1 MINIKEF
8 KVDKIILLISIIRR
22 GYENGKNDIYDYV
35 FSKLNK
41 DEARMLWDISEE
53 FSNKPYR
60 YKEIM
65 QNKELGKSLECIFE
79 FEEFEKVY
87 EDTLRYK
94 DKLEEQWEDYKDEV
108 NKYFLECL
116 RLDTKKDILA
126 NIINPYYRMGTND
139 MNNEVFFGHVNGID
153 NPVYN
158 IVYLMHES
166 MHCILPYKKEW
177 NYSQRGICHSV
188 IELATDNELRCRLEG
203 KTDTYNNGHKD
214 GLPQTNKLLPLW
226 CAFLGKTSE
235 EIEQLNK
242 CKDIDFNM
250 YRVLNRKKFRNMTF
264 PEFMEYCIE
273 NYKELEFS
281 GQAAMKHEGI
291 SKEEYKELE
300 KEFKE
305 KNHNSTNIEY
315 EVISKSTGVSEE
327 QLDLISEIYKSSFN
341 NELSKENIKQ
351 RLNGGSFT
359 LLRLDGKA
367 QGFIYES
374 SSDKETYI
382 KELCIRKGVQNN
394 GLGTLL
400 LGRELLEAKKNG
412 KTVYLS
418 INPNNSNAYYIYKNK
433 FDFEYISEDT
443 DSLVKER
450 ISKYY
455 IKQNKDISDDNQLS
469 SDNITK

>member
-8 KVDKIILLISIIRR
+8 KVDKVVLLISIIRR
-22 GYENGKNDIYDYV
+22 KYKHGENSIYDYV
-35 FSKLNK
+35 FSNLAEN
-41 DEARMLWDISEE
+41 EAKMLWNISEE
-53 FSNKPYR
+53 FVNKPDRYR
-60 YKEIM
+60 EIM
-65 QNKELGKSLECIFE
+65 QDKELRKSLECIFE
-79 FEEFEKVY
+79 FEEFKRVY
-87 EDTLRYK
+87 ENALKYK
-94 DKLEEQWEDYKDEV
+94 YKLEEQWGDYKDEV

-166 MHCILPYKKEW
+166 MHCIFPYKKEW
-177 NYSQRGICHSV
+177 NNSQREICHSV

-214 GLPQTNKLLPLW
+214 GLPQINKLLPLW

-264 PEFMEYCIE
+264 PEFMEYCTE
-273 NYKELEFS
+273 NYKELAFS

-300 KEFKE
+300 KEFKD
-305 KNHNSTNIEY
+305 NTNIEY
-315 EVISKSTGVSEE
+315 EVVSKDTGVSEE

-341 NELSKENIKQ
+341 NELSKENIGQ

-394 GLGTLL
+394 GIVTLL
-400 LGRELLEAKKNG
+400 LGRALLEAKENG
-412 KTVYLS
+412 KTMYLS
-418 INPNNSNAYYIYKNK
+418 ANPDNRDAYYIYKNK
-433 FDFEYISEDT
+433 FEFDCISEDT

-455 IKQNKDISDDNQLS
+455 IKQNKDFSDDNQLS